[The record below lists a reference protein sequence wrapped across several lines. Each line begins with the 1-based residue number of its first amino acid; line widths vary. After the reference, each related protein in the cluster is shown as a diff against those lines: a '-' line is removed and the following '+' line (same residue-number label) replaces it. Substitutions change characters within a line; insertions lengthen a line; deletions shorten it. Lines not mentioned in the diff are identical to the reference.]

1 MGVVRSQEDKL
12 PINIIVIY
20 IQTSYPTYPIP
31 QLVKMITTPL
41 SRKMRWILSFTAV
54 ILIGLVSG
62 TQYLFSAYGPALADR
77 LNLSSTQTNVI
88 ASAGN
93 YGLFLSSP
101 FNGYVR
107 NGDWKLWWLI
117 YINVSLYPLDC
128 YHVKLRGWQLR
139 SSKVW
144 EFIKLLHRY
153 N

>member
-107 NGDWKLWWLI
+107 NG
-117 YINVSLYPLDC
+117 Y
-128 YHVKLRGWQLR
+128 
-139 SSKVW
+139 
-144 EFIKLLHRY
+144 
-153 N
+153 